1 MLSFKQFII
10 LEQELLENR
19 IETLKTKVFNDGF
32 DTTHDKQAQHRDTSG
47 IIDHFAN
54 KADPTSKKTH
64 TQWILNQYKAGKI
77 KQEDHLRINDVLS
90 KFETHKGKLS
100 PEQRDINRYK
110 SLSDVEDAVKP
121 HLGTTTKRQQKKAIK
136 SEGADLVH
144 NDEERGVT
152 VHHIKT
158 EQAACSYGAGTKW
171 CTAGKKD
178 NMFNHYNEDGPM
190 FVIQHG
196 GRKYQ
201 FHNKSKQFMDE
212 KDNDVKFKDLHPD
225 IQKSLA
231 KSEHPEI
238 QVANLMHK
246 NPHFEIND
254 ENVNKLVNHKN
265 PSVRV
270 EVAKHPEHAGKLVN
284 DGHPSVRVEVAKH
297 PEHAGKLVNDEN
309 PSVRVE
315 VAKHP
320 EHAGKLVNDGHPS
333 VVRTIAYHPEHADKL
348 VNHEDSLVREIASE
362 TLRQHGRLG

>member
-77 KQEDHLRINDVLS
+77 RQEDHSRINDALS

-100 PEQRDINRYK
+100 PEQRDLNRYK

-144 NDEERGVT
+144 NDEKRGVT

-158 EQAACSYGAGTKW
+158 KQASCSYGAGTKW
-171 CTAGKKD
+171 CTAGKTD
-178 NMFNHYNEDGPM
+178 NTFNRDNKDGPM
-190 FVIQHG
+190 FIIQHG

-201 FHNKSKQFMDE
+201 FHNASGQSMDE
-212 KDNDVKFKDLHPD
+212 KNKPVSFWKLHPD

-238 QVANLMHK
+238 QAANLLHY
-246 NPHFEIND
+246 NLHFKIND
-254 ENVNKLVNHKN
+254 ENVKNLVIHKN
-265 PSVRV
+265 PDVRG
-270 EVAKHPEHAGKLVN
+270 EVAQRPKYAGKLV
-284 DGHPSVRVEVAKH
+284 DDEDSSVRRIARKTLEKH
-297 PEHAGKLVNDEN
+297 GK
-309 PSVRVE
+309 
-315 VAKHP
+315 
-320 EHAGKLVNDGHPS
+320 
-333 VVRTIAYHPEHADKL
+333 
-348 VNHEDSLVREIASE
+348 
-362 TLRQHGRLG
+362 